1 MSFLSGFSKQS
12 SARLYPLVFLFL
24 WAVGFVALKIGLQ
37 YSDPFTFL
45 ALRYVCVL
53 AILIPLVLWLK
64 PSFPSNNRGWAALIG
79 VGLFLQTGYF
89 TFTYLSLR
97 YGLTAGAVA
106 LITCQQPILIALLAP
121 SIVGERVTR
130 TRWLGLILGV
140 VGAVIVI
147 ISNTNA
153 HASSILGLVFGVLAL
168 LSISCSTFVE
178 KRFSLPTHPVSANLV
193 QYSVGLLF
201 TAPLAFFLE
210 PMDVDWSWQFFASLS
225 YLVFGASL
233 LATSLLLAMIRRGDA
248 SRVSAVFFLVPP
260 ITALVAYVLIG
271 ESLTLISLPGM
282 VLAVAG
288 IYIVTQKT

>member
-1 MSFLSGFSKQS
+1 MSGYNKDSW
-12 SARLYPLVFLFL
+12 ARLYPVVFLFL
-24 WAVGFVALKIGLQ
+24 WAIGFVALKIGLQ

-53 AILIPLVLWLK
+53 AILIPLVLWLR
-64 PSFPSNNRGWAALIG
+64 PRFPSSIRGWSAVIG

-89 TFTYLSLR
+89 IFTYLSLR
-97 YGLTAGAVA
+97 YGLTAGAIA
-106 LITCQQPILIALLAP
+106 LITCQQPILIGLLAP
-121 SIVGERVTR
+121 WIVGERVTT

-140 VGAVIVI
+140 SGAIIVI
-147 ISNTNA
+147 ISNSNT
-153 HASSILGLVFGVLAL
+153 HASSTLGLVFGVLAL

-178 KRFSLPTHPVSANLV
+178 KRFSLPIHPISANVV

-201 TAPLAFFLE
+201 TAPLAYFLE
-210 PMDVDWSWQFFASLS
+210 PMEVLWSWQFVASLG

-260 ITALVAYVLIG
+260 VTTLVAFVFIG

-282 VLAVAG
+282 ALAATG